1 MKKILIIISLSLI
14 SIAVWAQQDPLNR
27 FFNKYEQDT
36 SFTIIN
42 ISPKMFNMFS
52 KVNLNS
58 GGRQADQ
65 VLDIARR
72 LTGLRIITKEN
83 TPNGLQLFREANALL
98 PKNYEELMTIRDG
111 GNDVKFLVNPG
122 SEDMIHNLIMLIGGK
137 NEFFALSLTG
147 NINLNELSQV
157 AGNMNIQGFDQLK
170 NINKNKN
177 KK

>member
-1 MKKILIIISLSLI
+1 MKKIIILTFLCLI
-14 SIAVWAQQDPLNR
+14 SATLWAQQDPLGR

-52 KVNLNS
+52 KINLNS
-58 GGRQADQ
+58 GDKQADQ
-65 VLDIARR
+65 VMDVAKK

-83 TPNGLQLFREANALL
+83 TRNGTQLFREANNLV
-98 PKNYEELMTIRDG
+98 PKDYNELMTIRDH
-111 GNDVKFLVNPG
+111 GNDVRFLVNSG
-122 SEDMIHNLIMLIGGK
+122 AVIHNLIMLVGGS
-137 NEFFALSLTG
+137 NEFFALSLSG
-147 NINLNELSQV
+147 NINLNELSQI

-170 NINKNKN
+170 NVHQS